1 MSDDEQHLR
10 LLSIFHYVV
19 AGFLALVGCFPLIH
33 LALGIAIVSDALP
46 SVPEGA
52 HGGGPPEIL
61 GWMFIAVAAFMI
73 VCAWTLAVCILAA
86 GLKLAGRTGYLFCLI
101 IAGIECVFMPV
112 GTVLGVFTIVV
123 LLRPGVKELFGRA
136 EDTPPSE

>member
-19 AGFLALVGCFPLIH
+19 AGILTLVGCLPFLH
-33 LALGIAIVSDALP
+33 LAHGIAMVSDAFP
-46 SVPEGA
+46 GDGR
-52 HGGGPPEIL
+52 GGETLAFI
-61 GWMFIAVAAFMI
+61 GWMLVAVAALEI
-73 VCAWTLAVCILAA
+73 LCAWTLAVCILAA
-86 GLKLAGRTGYLFCLI
+86 GLKLVNRTGYLFCLI
-101 IAGIECVFMPV
+101 IAGIECIFMPL